1 MAKHFKVLLITTL
14 FSLSVYAESAPIDLK
29 SNAKYI
35 RSYYLQLM
43 KKPFISN
50 GKKKILIIGD
60 SHAQDFLNGV
70 HENGYLTQYQIST
83 RYIPTRCQIY
93 LGNIYTKFI
102 KPEDKALCAKSDNL
116 LLAKKQIA
124 EADVVILS
132 SKWRDWSAKALPQT
146 IKNLKLSKKQ
156 KLIVIGTKSGGR
168 YEPNKYSHLSREAL
182 LHSRTKV
189 DKGQDTINNK
199 MKSTLDKSI
208 FVNLQQVVCG
218 SSNTCP
224 VFTNHLQ
231 PISID
236 GGHLTKEGARYVGEK
251 LFHHSLLA
259 SIK

>member
-1 MAKHFKVLLITTL
+1 MAKHLKIFFITTL
-14 FSLSVYAESAPIDLK
+14 LSLSIHAESAPIDLK
-29 SNAKYI
+29 ANAKYI
-35 RSYYLQLM
+35 RTYYLELM
-43 KKPFISN
+43 KKPFIAN

-70 HENGYLTQYQIST
+70 HENSYLTQYQIST

-93 LGNIYTKFI
+93 LGNNTAKFI
-102 KPEDKALCAKSDNL
+102 KPVDKALCAKSDNL

-156 KLIVIGTKSGGR
+156 KLIVIGTKSFGR
-168 YEPNKYSHLSREAL
+168 YLPNKYSHLSREAL